1 LSLASSI
8 IYSLIFSKCT
18 WCARSEIAYCDQPSP
33 LGLTLFRCQEEL
45 IMCAAMEGMIH
56 RHRQPQ
62 CPVDISVLSLGNDK
76 GWKDRHTREVRRFYL
91 FTNKN
96 CAFYLQC
103 SKNKALRGRLPS
115 ALPIFLFYF
124 CSFLL
129 LFFRILRSYAFTL
142 FSSQL
147 PL

>member
-1 LSLASSI
+1 
-8 IYSLIFSKCT
+8 
-18 WCARSEIAYCDQPSP
+18 
-33 LGLTLFRCQEEL
+33 
-45 IMCAAMEGMIH
+45 MCAAMEGMIH

-76 GWKDRHTREVRRFYL
+76 GWKDRHNREVRRFYL

-129 LFFRILRSYAFTL
+129 LFFRIDPHGGSGGKWLSIWFLNCGIVTVRPGHSE
-142 FSSQL
+142 
-147 PL
+147 